1 MRSDGRYVAVNSAF
15 ADLVGLPSDRL
26 VGKPESAL
34 QPRDICARSAEL
46 DALVLDD
53 GGLLEADEAILAWT
67 GKRLV
72 RTLRFPI
79 WRHGELWAVGVVMA
93 DRDDLVEARIA
104 RDRLAYL
111 AGHSA
116 PATASAAPRAAA
128 DLQHE
133 RAERRE
139 LQQRL
144 EELQSHA
151 ERLAAEV
158 EKAQD
163 ERDTALAQLDAAQDK
178 VARLEALHQQN
189 NPERAALEA
198 QIRDLRARIAT
209 RDAELDQARSAQAAA
224 GAALG
229 ERDAANHSR
238 DAAVAARDAALTER
252 DAAVKA
258 HDAALK
264 ERDSA
269 RAELALARDGAVVSA
284 DLPAELA
291 DKERELGELV
301 ARVEALVGERDEA
314 RAALAAA
321 REELSRDHSI
331 IEEARTQ
338 AAAVAAMAAHE
349 PPNATQSLWTAA
361 SQRHLSEALGR
372 TDSLQSAARAVLHE
386 LSHLGWE
393 AGALWRAERGIGLR
407 CVEAWTAPGLG
418 GNSWE
423 TMTWRG
429 LVPEGKGVVAAALD
443 HMRPEWL
450 TLTTDGD
457 DDCPRVRAAN
467 RAQLGTLVAVPVSD
481 GEDTIGVL
489 EVCRRAPLG
498 RDDEQLEVLSTVA
511 LQLGQH
517 VTLLERA
524 NRPKWSMFTR

>member
-1 MRSDGRYVAVNSAF
+1 MAVNSAF
-15 ADLVGLPSDRL
+15 ADMVGLPSDRL

-34 QPRDICARSAEL
+34 QPRDISDRSAEL

-67 GKRLV
+67 GKRIV
-72 RTLRFPI
+72 RSLRFPV
-79 WRHGELWAVGVVMA
+79 WRRGELWAVGVVMA
-93 DRDDLVEARIA
+93 DRDDLAEARVA
-104 RDRLAYL
+104 RDRLAQL

-128 DLQHE
+128 DLQRE

-144 EELQSHA
+144 EELQGHA

-158 EKAQD
+158 EKTQA
-163 ERDTALAQLDAAQDK
+163 ERDAALAQLDAAQDRI
-178 VARLEALHQQN
+178 ARLEALQLERT
-189 NPERAALEA
+189 PERAALEA
-198 QIRDLRARIAT
+198 QIRDLRARLAT
-209 RDAELDQARSAQAAA
+209 REAELDQTRSAQAAAQAAA

-238 DAAVAARDAALTER
+238 DAAIGERDDAIAARDAATATR
-252 DAAVKA
+252 DAA
-258 HDAALK
+258 LQ

-269 RAELALARDGAVVSA
+269 RAELALARDHAVVSS

-291 DKERELGELV
+291 EKERELSELV
-301 ARVEALVGERDEA
+301 ARVESLVGERDEA

-321 REELSRDHSI
+321 REELQRDNTI
-331 IEEARTQ
+331 IEEARAQ

-361 SQRHLSEALGR
+361 AQRNLSEALGR

-386 LSHLGWE
+386 LSGLGWE
-393 AGALWRAERGIGLR
+393 AGALWRAERGLGLR
-407 CVEAWTAPGLG
+407 CAEAWAAPGLG

-443 HMRPEWL
+443 YMQPEWL
-450 TLTTDGD
+450 TLAAGRDE
-457 DDCPRVRAAN
+457 DCPRVRAAM
-467 RAQLGTLVAVPVSD
+467 RAQLGTLVAIPVSD

-489 EVCRRAPLG
+489 EVCRRAPLD
-498 RDDEQLEVLSTVA
+498 RDEAQLEVLATVA

-517 VTLLERA
+517 VSLIERA